1 MEAAAPL
8 DMAKD
13 AAEGLA
19 PRHPSV
25 SFFWFYTPFYPS
37 LYPPFYPSEIW
48 NREIYFL
55 TLQSENI
62 NLFHF
67 PNIIGFEEFHEVVI
81 LLLLLHLF

>member
-13 AAEGLA
+13 AVESLA

-37 LYPPFYPSEIW
+37 FYPPFYTSEIW
-48 NREIYFL
+48 NREKYFV

-62 NLFHF
+62 TYFTSQISL
-67 PNIIGFEEFHEVVI
+67 VSRSCMK
-81 LLLLLHLF
+81 L